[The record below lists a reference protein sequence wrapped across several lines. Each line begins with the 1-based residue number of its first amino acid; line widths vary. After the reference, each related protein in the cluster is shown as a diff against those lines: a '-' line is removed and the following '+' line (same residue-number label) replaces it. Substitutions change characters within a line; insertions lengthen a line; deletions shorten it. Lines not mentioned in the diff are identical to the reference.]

1 MSALQSA
8 APAATPI
15 FTGLRKKLIIA
26 FLAVLL
32 IPVVEIG
39 FYGYFFTSRV
49 LSQQALDGAEREVQL
64 QAQHIVRSLAQAQGD
79 ALFLSQLRSL
89 AKLRELM
96 AQHAPSAEIDLWREE
111 AAQDFMVLLSV
122 RPMVQ
127 NLRYIDSGGR
137 EVVRADSDGQTVHS
151 SPRKELRDR
160 SEFAYFQQAMA
171 LTPGSVF
178 VSPFAID
185 QDMDEN
191 SPLVHYAL
199 RTSDG
204 NGVIVVDLHAAWI
217 LRNLPANVT
226 QDTWALI
233 DQDGNYLVYPENYAP
248 ASNDAGKAHIHSAM
262 NNLLSGGA
270 GTFETDTSVFVY
282 NTVFPAANSQSQFW
296 VLYRDTPRA
305 VLYADVSDFYQ
316 KAALF
321 VMAAVLLAVGL
332 AIFTSQG
339 IVSPILDLRRKAEHL
354 GHGGEVDEMP
364 LELPTD
370 EIGSLTRTFYE
381 MAHDLERKRREAQML
396 IERLITA
403 QEEERKLVAYDL
415 HDGLIQHMVGARFH
429 LSNCRQLCPIR
440 DNEHATAGLVRG
452 CDALTNAIVEGRRI
466 IEGLRPAALDDLG
479 LGAAL
484 TELAHSTAEHSD
496 WQLSLDVHPLS
507 QEPEKSVGVTLYR
520 IAQEALNNAR
530 KHAQAKHVQLSLSN
544 GYGISLSIQD
554 DGRGFEPEIVS
565 REERGLGITTM
576 RERAALL
583 HGTCEL
589 VSTPGVGTTIQV
601 WIPWQVEAANT
612 IHLTDIPGGETEWS
626 TPP

>member
-1 MSALQSA
+1 MSALQ
-8 APAATPI
+8 PAATAAFPI

-89 AKLRELM
+89 AKLRQLI
-96 AQHAPSAEIDLWREE
+96 ADNAPINEIDLWREE

-127 NLRYIDSGGR
+127 NLRYIDSSGR
-137 EVVRADSDGQTVHS
+137 EVVRVDSDGQTVHS
-151 SPRKELRDR
+151 TAKKDLRDR

-171 LTPGSVF
+171 LSPGSVF

-185 QDMDEN
+185 KDMEMG

-204 NGVIVVDLHAAWI
+204 SGVILVDLHAAWI

-233 DQDGNYLVYPENYAP
+233 DQDGNYLVYPENYEP
-248 ASNDAGKAHIHSAM
+248 ASSTTGKARIHSALGT
-262 NNLLSGGA
+262 LLSGNA
-270 GTFETDTSVFVY
+270 GTFETDTNVFVY
-282 NTVFPAANSQSQFW
+282 NTIFPAANSQTQFW

-305 VLYADVSDFYQ
+305 VLYADVADFYQ

-321 VMAAVLLAVGL
+321 VLAAVLLAVGL

-339 IVSPILDLRRKAEHL
+339 IVSPILDLRRKAEHF
-354 GHGGEVDEMP
+354 GHGEEVEDMP
-364 LELPTD
+364 ADLPTD
-370 EIGSLTRTFYE
+370 EIGSLTRTFYD
-381 MAHDLERKRREAQML
+381 MAHELERKRREAKML

-429 LSNCRQLCPIR
+429 LSNCRQLCPIQN
-440 DNEHATAGLVRG
+440 DEHARTGLTRG
-452 CDALTNAIVEGRRI
+452 CDALSNAIVEGRRI

-484 TELAHSTAEHSD
+484 TELAQSIADHTD
-496 WQLSLDVHPLS
+496 WKLELDVHPLS

-530 KHAQAKHVQLSLSN
+530 KHAEARNVRLMLSN
-544 GYGISLSIQD
+544 GHGISLQIQD
-554 DGRGFEPEIVS
+554 DGRGFEPETVS

-589 VSTPGVGTTIQV
+589 LSAPGEGTTILV
-601 WIPWQVEAANT
+601 WIPWQPNTSNIIPLTAIAEGTAN
-612 IHLTDIPGGETEWS
+612 S
-626 TPP
+626 